1 MTMYQLLS
9 LNLNSLL
16 ATLTAISRIAVR
28 LAGAAIA
35 LAALIT
41 TVGILARYALGI
53 TIRGTDEIPVY
64 LFSAGTAW
72 SLSYVLI
79 RRAHIRIDVLYGMF
93 PSRLQRVLDIVSL
106 FALLLFIVPVVAQ
119 AFKVF
124 EQSWARGSISAS
136 TLGAPLWFPQ
146 LGWLSGLAFFAFVTA
161 TLLVTVLVEAWGGRW
176 DRVADMAG
184 CQAASDEAMVEASG
198 IIQATAEQLKAERA
212 RSL

>member
-1 MTMYQLLS
+1 MYQSLS
-9 LNLNSLL
+9 FNLNLLL
-16 ATLTAISRIAVR
+16 AKLTAISRIAVR

-41 TVGILARYALGI
+41 TVGILARYVLGI
-53 TIRGTDEIPVY
+53 TIRGVDEIPVY

-79 RRAHIRIDVLYGMF
+79 KRSHIRIDVLYGMF

-124 EQSWARGSISAS
+124 EQSWVRGSISAS
-136 TLGAPLWFPQ
+136 TLGAPLWIPQ
-146 LGWLSGLAFFAFVTA
+146 LGWLTGLAFFAFVTA
-161 TLLVTVLVEAWGGRW
+161 TLLTTVLVEAWGGRW
-176 DRVADMAG
+176 DRVADTAG

-198 IIQATAEQLKAERA
+198 VIQATAEPLKAERA